1 MQPATAVERPRRRWG
16 RIIGRIVL
24 TLVLLLIFALV
35 CSAGYNRWAFH
46 HYRGLYSAPGKLYPV
61 GGYNMHLYCTGSGR
75 PTVVL
80 DAGLGNDALI
90 WGLVQPELSKLTQVC
105 SYDRAG
111 FGWSDPRPG
120 VRDSNAIA
128 DELHGLLSAAGISG
142 PIVLM
147 GHSIAG
153 LHMRA
158 YASKYRESMAGIVF
172 VDGSTP
178 EQLERMPP
186 EIKALQSKAIQQ
198 LAFAKALM
206 TFGIPRV
213 LGQCGAKPP
222 AGMESYANWYKADNT
237 CNPTIISAVEGEFA
251 GIEPSAS
258 EVMHTGPFGDLP
270 ILIFSQD
277 PAGKQPGLSEEVRGK
292 MSNVWNELQD
302 GLKRLS
308 TRSRRI
314 IALRSSHYIQ
324 IDRAELLNRE
334 VPVFIHQIRGDAP
347 PSTDYGSTQS
357 E

>member
-1 MQPATAVERPRRRWG
+1 MAVARPRRRWG
-16 RIIGRIVL
+16 RIIGRIF
-24 TLVLLLIFALV
+24 LVLILLLV
-35 CSAGYNRWAFH
+35 FGLLCSAGYNRWAFH
-46 HYRGLYSAPGKLYPV
+46 HYRSLYAAPGKIIQV
-61 GGYNMHLYCTGSGR
+61 DGYNMHLYCTGSGG

-90 WGLVQPELSKLTQVC
+90 WGLVQPQLSKLTRVC

-128 DELHGLLSAAGISG
+128 DQLHGLLTAGGISG
-142 PIVLM
+142 PIILM

-158 YASKYRESMAGIVF
+158 YAAKYRESIAGIVF

-186 EIKALQSKAIQQ
+186 EIKALQNRVAQQ
-198 LAFAKALM
+198 LRTAKILM
-206 TFGIPRV
+206 TIGLPRIM
-213 LGQCGAKPP
+213 GQCGATPP
-222 AGMESYANWYKADNT
+222 KGMEAYANWYKADNA
-237 CNPTIISAVEGEFA
+237 CNPPTIAAVEGEFR
-251 GIEPSAS
+251 GIEPSAA

-277 PAGKQPGLSEEVRGK
+277 PDTKQPGLSEQARLK
-292 MSNVWNELQD
+292 MSKVWYELQD

-314 IALRSSHYIQ
+314 IARGSSHYVQ
-324 IDRAELLNRE
+324 IDRAELLNSK
-334 VPVFIHQIRGDAP
+334 VPEFIRQIRGEAP
-347 PSTDYGSTQS
+347 QPADYGSTKT